1 MRYVGEVSQKSG
13 CKTPNDDS
21 APAESKATD
30 TLLIH
35 GVSDDG
41 QALAVL
47 RARED
52 RLEAGVV
59 RPLKQGETVMGELVR
74 LKPRPEFPLVCDVE
88 VELPSPVQKRAASA
102 SDRLSHGG
110 PAQVA
115 TPRYRENW
123 DAIWAK
129 PKRGGSELN

>member
-1 MRYVGEVSQKSG
+1 MRYGRWVSQKSG
-13 CKTPNDDS
+13 RKLPQDDS
-21 APAESKATD
+21 ASAESKASD

-52 RLEAGVV
+52 RIEAGVV
-59 RPLKQGETVMGELVR
+59 RPLKEGEPVMGEVVR
-74 LKPRPEFPLVCDVE
+74 LKPRPEMPLVCDVE
-88 VELPSPVQKRAASA
+88 VTLPSPVPKRAAPA
-102 SDRLSHGG
+102 KLSHGG

-129 PKRGGSELN
+129 PKRSGSDELN

>member
-1 MRYVGEVSQKSG
+1 MRYVRRVSQKSG
-13 CKTPNDDS
+13 RQTPNDDS
-21 APAESKATD
+21 APAEPKASD
-30 TLLIH
+30 TVLIH

-52 RLEAGVV
+52 RIEAGVV
-59 RPLKQGETVMGELVR
+59 RPVKEGEAVMGELVR

-88 VELPSPVQKRAASA
+88 VELPSPVAKRVAPN
-102 SDRLSHGG
+102 DKLSHGG

-123 DAIWAK
+123 DAIWAR
-129 PKRGGSELN
+129 PKRGGSEPN

>member
-1 MRYVGEVSQKSG
+1 MRYVGQVSQKSG

-21 APAESKATD
+21 APAEPKASD
-30 TLLIH
+30 TVLIH
-35 GVSDDG
+35 GVSEDG

-47 RARED
+47 RARDD
-52 RLEAGVV
+52 RIEAGVV
-59 RPLKQGETVMGELVR
+59 RPLKEGEAVMGELVR
-74 LKPRPEFPLVCDVE
+74 LKPRPELPLVCDVE
-88 VELPSPVQKRAASA
+88 VELPSPVKKQLASA
-102 SDRLSHGG
+102 PDKLSHGG

-129 PKRGGSELN
+129 PKRGSSELN

>member
-1 MRYVGEVSQKSG
+1 MRYGRGVSQKSG
-13 CKTPNDDS
+13 RDPDSDDA
-21 APAESKATD
+21 APAAPKPSD

-41 QALAVL
+41 ALAVL

-52 RLEAGVV
+52 RVEAGVV
-59 RPLKQGETVMGELVR
+59 RPLKEGQAVLGELVR

-88 VELPSPVQKRAASA
+88 VTLPSQVPPAATPTA
-102 SDRLSHGG
+102 KLSHGG

-115 TPRYRENW
+115 TPKYRENW
-123 DAIWAK
+123 DAIWSK
-129 PKRGGSELN
+129 PKAGGNELN